1 MSYKRYVLLAYLVL
15 AFVFARWLHAD
26 AQPSDQPSRYF
37 LIMEGDVVALV
48 DHKAKQITFTGSPVR
63 VCVAQPTSGPHICLY
78 VNDLQYLLKERGKT
92 Q

>member
-1 MSYKRYVLLAYLVL
+1 MTYKRYALVAYILIALL
-15 AFVFARWLHAD
+15 FATWLHAD
-26 AQPSDQPSRYF
+26 ATAQSDPSRYF
-37 LIMEGDVVALV
+37 LIMDGDVVALV

-78 VNDLQYLLKERGKT
+78 VNDLQYLLKERVKT